1 MRIASFSYISENQLT
16 RTPSNYAGVC
26 LQNTYDYSPFGV
38 SLDGRTV
45 ESDFYR
51 RGFNGMEKDD
61 EFKGKGNSY
70 TTEFRHYDPRVGR
83 WLTIDPVFKPFQT
96 PYNSMSNN
104 PNMRID
110 PKGNDDYKLDKDGN
124 ITLKKKTK
132 SENDKLIGTRNGLK
146 TNKIEVSKGI
156 LNGVFGEGT
165 GKVRIKKGETIPYN
179 QMYVFS
185 HDEGSLLF
193 EFLAKNSGVEWS
205 ILKFQDNRI
214 NTSIIFTSHNAY
226 SEMGN
231 GDFLMNPENQSRN
244 LIEFNHSHPG
254 NNIKP
259 SGSTVELDKRTS
271 GNNDFTGDMATLFY
285 VEDNFKSKPV
295 FKIYT
300 PGNGLY
306 TTYTR
311 NTFYDSTKNEHEVK
325 FIYPKKEN
333 NHE

>member
-1 MRIASFSYISENQLT
+1 MKQT
-16 RTPSNYAGVC
+16 DWVC
-26 LQNTYDYSPFGV
+26 LQNIYDYSSFGV

-51 RGFNGMEKDD
+51 HGYQGSEKDN
-61 EFKGKGNSY
+61 ETKGGGNSY
-70 TTEFRHYDPRVGR
+70 TTFYRQLDPRVGR
-83 WLTIDPVFKPFQT
+83 WFSIDPVTKPTFGS
-96 PYNSMSNN
+96 YNSMSNN
-104 PNMRID
+104 PNIRID

-124 ITLKKKTK
+124 IALKRKTK

-185 HDEGSLLF
+185 HEEGSVLF
-193 EFLAKNSGVEWS
+193 EFLAKNSDVEWS
-205 ILKFQDNRI
+205 ILKFQDNQI
-214 NTSIIFTSHNAY
+214 NTSIIFTSHNAH

-271 GNNDFTGDMATLFY
+271 GNNDLTGDMATLFY

-311 NTFYDSTKNEHEVK
+311 NTLYDSTKNEHEIKV
-325 FIYPKKEN
+325 IYPKKEN